1 MEECD
6 ALEAEQLFGQTRS
19 QPPAAEGRIVRE
31 VCQHVR
37 HLAERVT
44 PPTADWE
51 DRVASPPGGRGEA
64 GGPSPRRTRAVAH
77 AEEEQGQGHE
87 GQGRGK
93 GRAEGHSGKR

>member
-6 ALEAEQLFGQTRS
+6 ALEAEQFFGQTRS

-31 VCQHVR
+31 VCQPVR

-51 DRVASPPGGRGEA
+51 DRVPPLGAGR
-64 GGPSPRRTRAVAH
+64 S
-77 AEEEQGQGHE
+77 
-87 GQGRGK
+87 
-93 GRAEGHSGKR
+93 GRAITATDASGRARRGRAGSRS